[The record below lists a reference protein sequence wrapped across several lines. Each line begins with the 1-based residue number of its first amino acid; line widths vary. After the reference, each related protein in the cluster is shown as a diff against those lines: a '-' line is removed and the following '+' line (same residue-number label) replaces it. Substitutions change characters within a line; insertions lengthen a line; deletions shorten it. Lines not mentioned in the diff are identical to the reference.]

1 MGFFF
6 FQEGGICS
14 FLFPAQRLVGPRN
27 WSGDTQLLLRNL
39 LRPDK
44 HGNHGTFTCKAPN
57 IKCAPF
63 QMGSWGHKL
72 SQVSK
77 SITKKKN
84 VEFIL
89 KLVEIQEKKIKLS
102 ILYSRDV
109 WRRFPWRWNVRSMK
123 RQHVSKYWER
133 AEASVKVTIR
143 FLSKRKSPTL
153 KNSCKISKNSN
164 QQDIISELVTVF
176 SIADVGSEKISDR

>member
-6 FQEGGICS
+6 SVRGICS
-14 FLFPAQRLVGPRN
+14 FLFPAQRLVGPLN

-57 IKCAPF
+57 IKYAPF
-63 QMGSWGHKL
+63 QIGSWSHKL

-77 SITKKKN
+77 STTKKKKKKN

-89 KLVEIQEKKIKLS
+89 KLVEIQKKKIKLS
-102 ILYSRDV
+102 LLYGRVVCEDV
-109 WRRFPWRWNVRSMK
+109 FLEDEIWEAWNDNMFQSIGREQTTCEGDHSI
-123 RQHVSKYWER
+123 
-133 AEASVKVTIR
+133 SV
-143 FLSKRKSPTL
+143 
-153 KNSCKISKNSN
+153 
-164 QQDIISELVTVF
+164 
-176 SIADVGSEKISDR
+176 